1 MPDSAALASIPEP
14 RRSLLVALKLGGA
27 QRIGDLAEAIGIT
40 YEGTRQHLQQL
51 ELQGWA
57 FKRVE
62 RDSTPGRPGSRYRLT
77 DAGDHLFPKEYEEL
91 AVALIDAA
99 GERLGAAAVRTL
111 LEEVAR
117 RKVEK
122 WRPALEGQAL
132 PQRLEALRNIYLK
145 DDPFCRVEH
154 GDGDGAPSRLVELNC
169 PYLEVARRRPA
180 LCSVTVSVLREL
192 LGRKVVR
199 TERFQDGCGR
209 CVFTVAEEAAPAEA
223 PLFDWEPE
231 PPAEAE
237 PAAEPQA

>member
-1 MPDSAALASIPEP
+1 MADSAALASIPEP
-14 RRSLLVALKLGGA
+14 RRSLLVAMKLGGA

-51 ELQGWA
+51 ELQGFA
-57 FKRVE
+57 VKRVE

-99 GERLGAAAVRTL
+99 GDRLGPAAVRVL

-117 RKVEK
+117 RKVER
-122 WRPALEGQAL
+122 WRPALDGKPL
-132 PQRLEALRNIYLK
+132 PKRLEALRNIYLK

-154 GDGDGAPSRLVELNC
+154 GDGGEPSKLVELNC

-180 LCSVTVSVLREL
+180 LCSVTVSVLRDL

-209 CVFTVAEEAAPAEA
+209 CVFTIGDEAASPEA

-231 PPAEAE
+231 RDEGPGS
-237 PAAEPQA
+237 